1 MTPRAPGRL
10 LAFDYG
16 LRQIGVAVG
25 NSELGTTQPLTVLR
39 ARDGQPDWREVE
51 ALLEEWQPQRLIVGD
66 PLNMD
71 GSVSELA
78 QRARRFARRL
88 EGRFRIAAELV
99 DERLSSFAVK
109 QEQREAGHRGDYRAR
124 PVDSLAAELILRDY
138 LGLDLN
144 TLDLDTPDARGA
156 QRSRSDA

>member
-1 MTPRAPGRL
+1 MSGATLPRRL

-25 NSELGTTQPLTVLR
+25 NSLLGTTQPLEVLR
-39 ARDGQPDWREVE
+39 ARDGQPDWERVQ
-51 ALLEEWQPQRLIVGD
+51 ALLAEWHPDLLVVGD

-88 EGRFRIAAELV
+88 EGRFGIPCTLV

-109 QEQREAGHRGDYRAR
+109 QAQRERGHDGDYRAR
-124 PVDSLAAELILRDY
+124 PVDSLAAELILQDW
-138 LGLDLN
+138 L
-144 TLDLDTPDARGA
+144 
-156 QRSRSDA
+156 RSQP